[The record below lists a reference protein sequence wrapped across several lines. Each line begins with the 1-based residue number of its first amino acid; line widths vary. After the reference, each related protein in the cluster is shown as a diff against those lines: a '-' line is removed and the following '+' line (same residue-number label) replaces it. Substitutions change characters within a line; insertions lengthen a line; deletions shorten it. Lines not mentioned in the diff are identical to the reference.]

1 MSGTYDFD
9 RSFITWTSTRVN
21 HTPRMRVD
29 AKCRIVAGGQ
39 SEDYFLSIPNVG
51 EEMYAARD
59 LIHRPAFD
67 FIMIGSPVG
76 TFMFAKTYADPSRN
90 TLEQRRVGE
99 AMSTQDGRGA
109 TVTDMNFRM
118 AVAPSARLLTTYADI
133 RAAILGGIR
142 LNGRTTW
149 TSADGAATA
158 TLDYPVRVCNVSHA
172 SEQWQIDNGPVL
184 IPDLAAG
191 APWLPGLR
199 PGHIVFNA
207 PDWADICRRRLAP
220 DDPCEARSLYSAP
233 ERVTVHNELL
243 ALDGPL

>member
-29 AKCRIVAGGQ
+29 AMCRIMAGNRT
-39 SEDYFLSIPNVG
+39 EDFFLSIPNVG

-59 LIHRPAFD
+59 LIHRPPFD
-67 FIMIGSPVG
+67 FIMIGSPTGV
-76 TFMFAKTYADPSRN
+76 FMFAKTYADARRN

-99 AMSTQDGRGA
+99 TMSTQDGRGA
-109 TVTDMNFRM
+109 TVTGMNFRM
-118 AVAPSARLLTTYADI
+118 TPAPSARLLTAYADI
-133 RAAILGGIR
+133 RDAILGGLR

-149 TSADGAATA
+149 TSADGSAAA
-158 TLDYPVRVCNVSHA
+158 ILDYPIRVCNVSHA

-184 IPDLAAG
+184 IPDLASG
-191 APWLPGLR
+191 TPWLPGLR

-207 PDWADICRRRLAP
+207 TDWADICRRRLAP
-220 DDPCEARSLYSAP
+220 GDPCEAGSQYSAP
-233 ERVTVHNELL
+233 ERVAVHNELL
-243 ALDGPL
+243 VLDP

>member
-1 MSGTYDFD
+1 MRETYDFD

-29 AKCRIVAGGQ
+29 AACRIVTGGRT
-39 SEDYFLSIPNVG
+39 EEFFLSVPNIG
-51 EEMYAARD
+51 EEMYADRD
-59 LIHRPAFD
+59 LIHRPPFD
-67 FIMIGSPVG
+67 FIMIGSPAG
-76 TFMFAKTYADPSRN
+76 EFMFAKTYADPRRN
-90 TLEQRRVGE
+90 GIQRRRVGE

-109 TVTDMNFRM
+109 TVTEMNFHM
-118 AVAPSARLLTTYADI
+118 TQARAARALVSYEDV
-133 RAAILGGIR
+133 RAAILGFVR

-149 TSADGAATA
+149 VSPDGCTTA
-158 TLDYPVRVCNVSHA
+158 ILDYPIRVCNVSHA

-191 APWLPGLR
+191 APWLPNLR
-199 PGHIVFNA
+199 PGYLVYDA
-207 PDWADICRRRLAP
+207 TDWADICRRRLAP
-220 DDPCEARSLYSAP
+220 DDPCEAGSLYSAP